1 MVERNGLSES
11 PVLDRYVVM
20 GNPIGHSKSPR
31 IHTLF
36 AAQTGQ
42 AMRYE
47 AMLVPL
53 DGFAQSLARFQ
64 QDGGKGANVTVPFKE
79 EAWRSVSTRG
89 ALAERAGAVN
99 TITLLPDGTRRG
111 DNTDGIGLLRDLT
124 QNLHVSLASSRVLL
138 LGAGGAVRGVLEPLL
153 ASNPACLVIANRTA
167 EKAIALARDF
177 AAWGEVRGG
186 GFGELAGQTFD
197 VIINGTAA
205 SLHGELPPVPDSAL
219 ANPCTC
225 YDMMYGAEPT
235 AFMTWA
241 ARHPGA
247 RVFDG
252 LGMLVEQAAEAFFLW
267 RGVRPDTTPVIAQ
280 LRRDLAG
287 G

>member
-1 MVERNGLSES
+1 MSER
-11 PVLDRYVVM
+11 PAPDRYVVM
-20 GNPIGHSKSPR
+20 GNPVGHSKSPR
-31 IHTLF
+31 IHALF

-42 AMRYE
+42 AMCYE
-47 AMLVPL
+47 TMWVPL
-53 DGFAQSLARFQ
+53 DGFAQSLTRFQ

-124 QNLHVSLASSRVLL
+124 QNLHVNLANSRVLL
-138 LGAGGAVRGVLEPLL
+138 LGAGGAARGVLEPLL
-153 ASNPACLVIANRTA
+153 ASGTACVAIANRTA
-167 EKAIALARDF
+167 DKAVTLARDF
-177 AAWGEVRGG
+177 AALGNVRGG
-186 GFGELAGQTFD
+186 GFDALAGQAFD

-205 SLHGELPPVPDSAL
+205 SLHGELPPVPDTAL
-219 ANPCTC
+219 ANPCIC
-225 YDMMYGAEPT
+225 YDMMYSAKPT
-235 AFMTWA
+235 AFMIWA

-267 RGVRPDTTPVIAQ
+267 RGVRPDTASVIAQ